1 MSLWLTVIA
10 AGVLTFLIRLSFIS
24 LPANWEMP
32 PLAQRALSFVPPA
45 VMTAIV
51 FPELLVRDA
60 HVAADLHNHRL
71 LAGVIAILVTWRFKK
86 IMPTIMAGMAV
97 LWLLQYFAD

>member
-1 MSLWLTVIA
+1 MNLWLVVIV
-10 AGVLTFLIRLSFIS
+10 AGLLTFLIRLSFIS
-24 LPANWEMP
+24 LLASWEMP

-60 HVAADLHNHRL
+60 HLAVSMDNRRL
-71 LAGVIAILVTWRFKK
+71 IAGVIPIFVAWRFKK
-86 IMPTIMAGMAV
+86 IMPTIVVGMAA
-97 LWLLQYFAD
+97 LWLLQWLGP

>member
-1 MSLWLTVIA
+1 MNLWLVVIV

-32 PLAQRALSFVPPA
+32 HWAQRALSFVPPA

-51 FPELLVRDA
+51 FPELLIRDGYLA
-60 HVAADLHNHRL
+60 VNLDNHRL
-71 LAGVIAILVTWRFKK
+71 IAGAIAIMVAWQFKR
-86 IMPTIMAGMAV
+86 IMPTIVAGMAA
-97 LWLLQYFAD
+97 LWLLQHFWI

>member
-1 MSLWLTVIA
+1 MNLWLVVIV

-32 PLAQRALSFVPPA
+32 HWAQRALSFVPPA

-51 FPELLVRDA
+51 FPELLVRDG
-60 HVAADLHNHRL
+60 HLAANLDNNRL
-71 LAGVIAILVTWRFKK
+71 IAGAIAIMVAWQFKR
-86 IMPTIMAGMAV
+86 IMPTIVAGMAA
-97 LWLLQYFAD
+97 LWLLQYYSG

>member
-1 MSLWLTVIA
+1 VIV

-24 LPANWEMP
+24 LLASWEMP

-60 HVAADLHNHRL
+60 HLAVSMDNLRL
-71 LAGVIAILVTWRFKK
+71 IAGVIAILVAWRFKK
-86 IMPTIMAGMAV
+86 ILPTIVVGMAA
-97 LWLLQYFAD
+97 LWLLQWLGP

>member
-1 MSLWLTVIA
+1 MNLWLVVIV

-32 PLAQRALSFVPPA
+32 HWAERALSFVPPA

-51 FPELLVRDA
+51 FPELLIMDGHLAVS
-60 HVAADLHNHRL
+60 LHNHRL
-71 LAGVIAILVTWRFKK
+71 IAGAIAILVAWRFKK
-86 IMPTIMAGMAV
+86 IMPTIVAGMAA
-97 LWLLQYFAD
+97 LWLLRYFWI

>member
-1 MSLWLTVIA
+1 MNLWLVVIV

-32 PLAQRALSFVPPA
+32 HWAQRALSFVPPA

-51 FPELLVRDA
+51 FPELLVRDG
-60 HVAADLHNHRL
+60 HLAANLDNHRL
-71 LAGVIAILVTWRFKK
+71 IAGAIAILVAWRFKK
-86 IMPTIMAGMAV
+86 IMPTIVAGMAI
-97 LWLLQYFAD
+97 LWLLQWPGL

>member
-1 MSLWLTVIA
+1 MNLWLVVIV

-32 PLAQRALSFVPPA
+32 HWAQRALSFVPPA

-51 FPELLVRDA
+51 FPELLVRDG
-60 HVAADLHNHRL
+60 HLAANLDNHRL
-71 LAGVIAILVTWRFKK
+71 IAGAIAILVAWRFKK
-86 IMPTIMAGMAV
+86 IMPTIVAGMAV
-97 LWLLQYFAD
+97 LWLLQWPGP

>member
-1 MSLWLTVIA
+1 MNLWLVVIV

-32 PLAQRALSFVPPA
+32 HWAQRALSFVPPA

-51 FPELLVRDA
+51 FPELLVRDG
-60 HVAADLHNHRL
+60 HLAANLDNHRL
-71 LAGVIAILVTWRFKK
+71 IAGAIAILVAWRFKK
-86 IMPTIMAGMAV
+86 IMPTIVAGMAV
-97 LWLLQYFAD
+97 LWLLQWPSP

>member
-1 MSLWLTVIA
+1 MNLWLVVIV
-10 AGVLTFLIRLSFIS
+10 AGALTFLIRLSFIS

-32 PLAQRALSFVPPA
+32 HWAQRALSFVPPA

-60 HVAADLHNHRL
+60 HLAVNPDNHRL
-71 LAGVIAILVTWRFKK
+71 IAGVIAILVAWRFKK
-86 IMPTIMAGMAV
+86 IMPTIIVGMAA
-97 LWLLQYFAD
+97 LWLLQHYSG

>member
-1 MSLWLTVIA
+1 MNLWLVVIV
-10 AGVLTFLIRLSFIS
+10 AGLLTFLIRLSFIS
-24 LPANWEMP
+24 LLASWEMP

-60 HVAADLHNHRL
+60 HLAVSMDNRRL
-71 LAGVIAILVTWRFKK
+71 IAGVIAIFVAWRFKK
-86 IMPTIMAGMAV
+86 IMPTIVAGMAV
-97 LWLLQYFAD
+97 LWLLQWPGP

>member
-1 MSLWLTVIA
+1 MNLWLVVIV

-32 PLAQRALSFVPPA
+32 HWAQRALSFVPPA

-51 FPELLVRDA
+51 FPELLLRDG
-60 HVAADLHNHRL
+60 HLAANMGNHRL
-71 LAGVIAILVTWRFKK
+71 IAGVIAILVAWRFKK
-86 IMPTIMAGMAV
+86 IMPTIVAGMAV
-97 LWLLQYFAD
+97 LWLLQWPGP

>member
-1 MSLWLTVIA
+1 MNLWLVVIV

-32 PLAQRALSFVPPA
+32 HWAQRALSFVPPA

-51 FPELLVRDA
+51 FPELLVRDG
-60 HVAADLHNHRL
+60 HLAANLDNHRL
-71 LAGVIAILVTWRFKK
+71 IAGAIAILVAWRFKK
-86 IMPTIMAGMAV
+86 IMPTIVAGIAV
-97 LWLLQYFAD
+97 LWLLQWLGS